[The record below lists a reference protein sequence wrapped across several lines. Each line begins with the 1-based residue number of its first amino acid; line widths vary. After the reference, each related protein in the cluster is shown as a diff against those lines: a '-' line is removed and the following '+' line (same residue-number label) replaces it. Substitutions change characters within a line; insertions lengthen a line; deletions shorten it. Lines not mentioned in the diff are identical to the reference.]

1 MRNKEIIKITETAIL
16 AALAVVFQL
25 ISTFVPILK
34 MPQGGSVSLSMLPIV
49 VLALRRGP
57 KYGVIGGL
65 ILGTLNLLVDIA
77 VGQGSFVLHWG
88 SLFLDYFVPCGILGI
103 AGIFKKH
110 RENLIFLTL
119 AIALAGFLKYL
130 SHSFSG
136 ILFFA
141 EYARQL
147 GYETPGAIFFYS
159 FIVYNLP
166 YNGFSTLISILVAI
180 ATHKVLFKEF
190 YVEEQ
195 T

>member
-103 AGIFKKH
+103 AGIFKSIVK
-110 RENLIFLTL
+110 I
-119 AIALAGFLKYL
+119 L
-130 SHSFSG
+130 SFNACDCARRFPQISFP
-136 ILFFA
+136 FFQRNFVFA